1 MGCSSPGAKTDMER
15 KNGLLTTDVS
25 DECILGTCLQG
36 VQVVGSL
43 LIGLHV
49 WRMCV
54 HVCDLQNLKQE
65 CQHSNSRSKH
75 TKG

>member
-1 MGCSSPGAKTDMER
+1 MER
-15 KNGLLTTDVS
+15 KNGLLTTDAS
-25 DECILGTCLQG
+25 DECIFGTCLQG

-54 HVCDLQNLKQE
+54 HIRDLQNE
-65 CQHSNSRSKH
+65 TRMS
-75 TKG
+75 TF